1 MDNLF
6 INVGQKLKA
15 FAETYFKI
23 TMWLLIVGGVISFF
37 ALVMEEATAAY
48 AFAILL
54 GVPAAILSN
63 LVSCWI
69 LHAFGSIAEKHED
82 GYLVREHKVPIVET
96 SPSLHP
102 TVAPAAPSVSAAVP
116 EAKTASAP
124 AVERE
129 EIAIKN
135 GLCPDCN
142 QELVDSTIVGI
153 KECPECGRMFG

>member
-6 INVGQKLKA
+6 TNVGQKLKA
-15 FAETYFKI
+15 FAKTYFQV

-48 AFAILL
+48 AVAILL

-63 LVSCWI
+63 LVFCWI

-82 GYLVREHKVPIVET
+82 GYLVREQKVPIVET

-102 TVAPAAPSVSAAVP
+102 TVAPAAPSVP
-116 EAKTASAP
+116 KAKTTSAP

-129 EIAIKN
+129 EVAIKN

>member
-6 INVGQKLKA
+6 TNVGQKLKA
-15 FAETYFKI
+15 FAKTYFQV

-37 ALVMEEATAAY
+37 VLVMEEATAAY

-54 GVPAAILSN
+54 GVPASILSN
-63 LVSCWI
+63 LVFCWI

-82 GYLVREHKVPIVET
+82 GCLLQEREVPSVVT
-96 SPSLHP
+96 PNAVQP
-102 TVAPAAPSVSAAVP
+102 TVAPAAPSVP
-116 EAKTASAP
+116 KAKTASAP
-124 AVERE
+124 AVDRE
-129 EIAIKN
+129 EVAVKN

>member
-6 INVGQKLKA
+6 TNVGQKLKA

-23 TMWLLIVGGVISFF
+23 TMWLLIIGGVITFI
-37 ALVMEEATAAY
+37 ALIAIDHDY
-48 AFAILL
+48 APGAFGVLL

-63 LVSCWI
+63 LVFCWI
-69 LHAFGSIAEKHED
+69 LYAFGSIAEKHED
-82 GYLVREHKVPIVET
+82 GYLVREQKVPTVEA

-102 TVAPAAPSVSAAVP
+102 TVAPAAPSVP
-116 EAKTASAP
+116 KAKTTYASA
-124 AVERE
+124 VDRE
-129 EIAIKN
+129 EVAIKN
-135 GLCPDCN
+135 SLCPDCN